1 MTVQTATVNTV
12 SIRTMQSAEVKE
24 LLHKVAGFNK
34 TGGNERAKQVVH
46 RVMHDVFQIIE
57 DLDIT
62 PEEFW
67 QAVYYIN
74 ELGQNSEASLLAPGL
89 GMDKY
94 LDIRLDA
101 EDEQA
106 GLSGGTPRTI
116 EGPLYVAGAPQH
128 HAFARMDDGTDSAA
142 EVMILTGQILDQDGQ
157 PLANAVVDVWHADSK
172 GGYSYFDRSQSEYN
186 LRRRITTDEQGR
198 YTARSIIP
206 SGYGCP
212 PEGPTQ
218 KLLNQ
223 LGRHGNRPAHIHF
236 FISKPGYKH
245 LTTQINLAGDEYTYD
260 DFAFATRDE
269 LVVDAHRIE
278 DPAEAASFGLAQPF
292 TKVEFNIQLVPTERT
307 ELQTRHQRQRAL
319 ESEVTESQPTTA

>member
-1 MTVQTATVNTV
+1 MTVK
-12 SIRTMQSAEVKE
+12 TMHTAEVKD
-24 LLHKVAGFNK
+24 LLEKVAGFN
-34 TGGNERAKQVVH
+34 TEGGNERMKTIVH
-46 RVMHDVFQIIE
+46 RVMHDVFQLIE

-62 PEEFW
+62 PDEFW

-74 ELGQNSEASLLAPGL
+74 ELGQNGEAALLAPGL

-106 GLSGGTPRTI
+106 GLDGGTPRTI
-116 EGPLYVAGAPQH
+116 EGPLYVAGAPKSE
-128 HAFARMDDGTDSAA
+128 AFARMDDGTDEAA
-142 EVMILTGQILDQDGQ
+142 ETMILTGKVTDDQGQ
-157 PLANAVVDVWHADSK
+157 PLANAVVDIWHADTK
-172 GGYSYFDRSQSEYN
+172 GAYSYFDQSQSEYN
-186 LRRRITTDEQGR
+186 LRRRIVTDEHGR

-212 PEGPTQ
+212 PEGSTQ
-218 KLLNQ
+218 QLLNL

-236 FISKPGYKH
+236 FISKPGFKH

-269 LVVDAHRIE
+269 LVIDAVRVE
-278 DPAEAASFGLAQPF
+278 DPAQAEAYGLNGPY
-292 TKVEFNIQLVPTERT
+292 TRVEFNIELVSTDKP
-307 ELQTRHQRQRAL
+307 ELQTRHERQRAL
-319 ESEVTESQPTTA
+319 EGEAA

>member
-1 MTVQTATVNTV
+1 MTVK
-12 SIRTMQSAEVKE
+12 TMHTAEVKD
-24 LLHKVAGFNK
+24 LLEKVAGFN
-34 TGGNERAKQVVH
+34 TEGGNERMKTIVH
-46 RVMHDVFQIIE
+46 RVMHDVFQLIE

-62 PEEFW
+62 PDEFW

-74 ELGQNSEASLLAPGL
+74 ELGQNGEAALLAPGL

-106 GLSGGTPRTI
+106 GLNGGTPRTI
-116 EGPLYVAGAPQH
+116 EGPLYVAGAPKSE
-128 HAFARMDDGTDSAA
+128 AFARMDDGTDEAA
-142 EVMILTGQILDQDGQ
+142 ETMILTGQVTDDQGQ
-157 PLANAVVDVWHADSK
+157 PLANAVVDIWHADTK
-172 GGYSYFDRSQSEYN
+172 GAYSYFDQSQSEYN
-186 LRRRITTDEQGR
+186 LRRRIVTDENGR

-212 PEGPTQ
+212 PEGSTQ
-218 KLLNQ
+218 QLLNL

-236 FISKPGYKH
+236 FISKPGFKH

-269 LVVDAHRIE
+269 LVIDAVRVE
-278 DPAEAASFGLAQPF
+278 DPTQAETYGLNGAF
-292 TKVEFNIQLVPTERT
+292 TRVEFNIELVSTDKP
-307 ELQTRHQRQRAL
+307 ELQTRHERQRAL
-319 ESEVTESQPTTA
+319 EGEAA

>member
-1 MTVQTATVNTV
+1 MTVK
-12 SIRTMQSAEVKE
+12 TMHTAEVKD
-24 LLHKVAGFNK
+24 LLEKVAGFN
-34 TGGNERAKQVVH
+34 TEGGNERMKTIVH
-46 RVMHDVFQIIE
+46 RVMHDVFQLIE

-62 PEEFW
+62 PDEFW

-74 ELGQNSEASLLAPGL
+74 ELGQNGEAALLAPGL

-106 GLSGGTPRTI
+106 GLNGGTPRTI
-116 EGPLYVAGAPQH
+116 EGPLYVAGAPKSE
-128 HAFARMDDGTDSAA
+128 AFARMDDGTDEAA
-142 EVMILTGQILDQDGQ
+142 ETMILTGQVTDDQGQ
-157 PLANAVVDVWHADSK
+157 PLANAVVDIWHADTK
-172 GGYSYFDRSQSEYN
+172 GAYSYFDQSQSEYN
-186 LRRRITTDEQGR
+186 LRRRIVTDEHGR

-212 PEGPTQ
+212 PEGSTQ
-218 KLLNQ
+218 QLLNL

-236 FISKPGYKH
+236 FISKPGFKH

-269 LVVDAHRIE
+269 LVIDAVRVE
-278 DPAEAASFGLAQPF
+278 DPAQAETYGLNGPY
-292 TKVEFNIQLVPTERT
+292 TRVEFNIELVSTDKP
-307 ELQTRHQRQRAL
+307 ELQTRHERQRAL
-319 ESEVTESQPTTA
+319 EGEAA

>member
-1 MTVQTATVNTV
+1 MTVK
-12 SIRTMQSAEVKE
+12 TMHTAEVKD
-24 LLHKVAGFNK
+24 LLEKVAGFN
-34 TGGNERAKQVVH
+34 TEGGNERMKTIVH
-46 RVMHDVFQIIE
+46 RVMHDVFQLIE

-62 PEEFW
+62 PDEFW

-74 ELGQNSEASLLAPGL
+74 ELGQNGEAALLAPGL

-106 GLSGGTPRTI
+106 GLDGGTPRTI
-116 EGPLYVAGAPQH
+116 EGPLYVAGAPKSE
-128 HAFARMDDGTDSAA
+128 AFARMDDGTDEAA
-142 EVMILTGQILDQDGQ
+142 ETMILTGQVTDDQGQ
-157 PLANAVVDVWHADSK
+157 PLANAVVDIWHADTK
-172 GGYSYFDRSQSEYN
+172 GAYSYFDQSQSEYN
-186 LRRRITTDEQGR
+186 LRRRIVTDEQGR

-212 PEGPTQ
+212 PEGSTQ
-218 KLLNQ
+218 QLLNL

-236 FISKPGYKH
+236 FVSKPGFKH

-269 LVVDAHRIE
+269 LVIDAVRVE
-278 DPAEAASFGLAQPF
+278 DPAQAETYGLNGPF
-292 TKVEFNIQLVPTERT
+292 TQVEFNIELVSTDKP
-307 ELQTRHQRQRAL
+307 ELQTRHERQRAL
-319 ESEVTESQPTTA
+319 EGEAA